1 EKNRSDIL
9 FLIMGTGDA
18 LNSLIKM
25 VQDYN
30 LENHVHFTG
39 WAEQEDIA
47 TYLSVT
53 SLGVDTMPK
62 TPYSDAATTNKIL
75 EYMSVECPIV
85 CFDLVESRVSAG
97 DAAIYAE
104 PDNVVDLAEK
114 ILALLEDE
122 EKRKEMGRLGRHRIE
137 TELSWEHQADHLL
150 AAYDAILR

>member
-1 EKNRSDIL
+1 NKPDPALKQGHDYMVSYLGVINPQDGVDTLILVADYIVKEKNRSDIL

-62 TPYSDAATTNKIL
+62 TPYSDAATTNK
-75 EYMSVECPIV
+75 
-85 CFDLVESRVSAG
+85 
-97 DAAIYAE
+97 
-104 PDNVVDLAEK
+104 
-114 ILALLEDE
+114 
-122 EKRKEMGRLGRHRIE
+122 
-137 TELSWEHQADHLL
+137 
-150 AAYDAILR
+150 